1 MFTQND
7 PKRRWYNGSVGYVSA
22 LSEQEVSIVLQSN
35 NEKLM
40 IERAEWLEYS
50 YQWNV
55 DQQEIE
61 RIEVGRYIQFPLVL
75 AWAMTIHKSQGRTID
90 KVHLELGKG
99 AFETGQT
106 YVALSRCPT
115 LDGLSFSREL
125 KSADVLV
132 DMKSVNFYQQLRAGN
147 VLNSP

>member
-1 MFTQND
+1 M
-7 PKRRWYNGSVGYVSA
+7 
-22 LSEQEVSIVLQSN
+22 
-35 NEKLM
+35 
-40 IERAEWLEYS
+40 
-50 YQWNV
+50 
-55 DQQEIE
+55 
-61 RIEVGRYIQFPLVL
+61 GRYIQFPLVL

-115 LDGLSFSREL
+115 LDGLSLSREL
-125 KSADVLV
+125 RSADVLV
-132 DMKSVNFYQQLRAGN
+132 DTESVNFYQQLRAGN